1 MLLGKDGAIKLDYS
15 ELSHLLLKNVI
26 ICFFAF
32 QIEGKITLYNYPNT
46 YLYFFNYSIHKVEQ
60 IKAYLDQMASISEVD
75 WNFFM
80 SKLQRRVIPKKDVFL
95 KLDEIENTISF
106 IESGVVRLFIPKED
120 PEKEITFGFSF
131 KNQFISAYDSFL
143 TQEPSAYQLQ
153 ALTETTLLSITYEDL
168 QAVYKKTQ
176 IGNLIGRLTAERLFL
191 LKSKREQN
199 LLNLSAEQR
208 YVKLFKE
215 RPELLKVIP
224 LKYISSYIGVTAQAL
239 SRIRKRL

>member
-1 MLLGKDGAIKLDYS
+1 M
-15 ELSHLLLKNVI
+15 
-26 ICFFAF
+26 
-32 QIEGKITLYNYPNT
+32 Q
-46 YLYFFNYSIHKVEQ
+46 Q
-60 IKAYLDQMASISEVD
+60 IKAYLDQIADISHSD
-75 WNFFM
+75 WAFFM
-80 SKLQRRVIPKKDVFL
+80 SKLQRRVIAKKAIFL
-95 KLDEIENTISF
+95 KHNEIENHISF
-106 IESGVVRLFIPKED
+106 IESGVVRLFIPKEN

-131 KNQFISAYDSFL
+131 KNQFVSAYDSFL
-143 TQEPSAYQLQ
+143 TQTPSAYQLQ
-153 ALTETTLLSITYEDL
+153 ALTETAVLSITYDDL
-168 QAVYKKTQ
+168 QEVYKTTQ

-199 LLNLSAEQR
+199 LLNLTAEER